1 MPIVSLINVIVIKL
15 LIDYYKIILQMSLLV
30 VSLDKIIS
38 LNYNLVDKMVIIS
51 RYSDITIW

>member
-1 MPIVSLINVIVIKL
+1 LPIVSLINVIVIKL